1 MKIELVD
8 VCGQTD
14 TINKEV
20 EQLKQKGFFITGQHG
35 GGEYGSCLVMKKA
48 IQKMRSNKLR
58 KNLKNMKSMLNHI
71 GIGTIKFIN
80 D

>member
-20 EQLKQKGFFITGQHG
+20 NRLKLNGFLITGQHG
-35 GGEYGSCLVMKKA
+35 GGEYGSCLVLKKGETEDEIKQVKQESEKHKA
-48 IQKMRSNKLR
+48 YVKSYWDWYNKVY
-58 KNLKNMKSMLNHI
+58 K
-71 GIGTIKFIN
+71 
-80 D
+80 

>member
-20 EQLKQKGFFITGQHG
+20 EQLKQKGFFMIW
-35 GGEYGSCLVMKKA
+35 
-48 IQKMRSNKLR
+48 I
-58 KNLKNMKSMLNHI
+58 
-71 GIGTIKFIN
+71 
-80 D
+80 

>member
-35 GGEYGSCLVMKKA
+35 GGEYGSCLVMKK
-48 IQKMRSNKLR
+48 
-58 KNLKNMKSMLNHI
+58 
-71 GIGTIKFIN
+71 GDTEDEIKQVKEESEKREK
-80 D
+80 

>member
-35 GGEYGSCLVMKKA
+35 GGEYGSCLILKRGETEDEIKQVKQEAEKHEEYV
-48 IQKMRSNKLR
+48 KSYWDWHNKVY
-58 KNLKNMKSMLNHI
+58 K
-71 GIGTIKFIN
+71 
-80 D
+80 

>member
-20 EQLKQKGFFITGQHG
+20 EQLKQKGFL
-35 GGEYGSCLVMKKA
+35 EY
-48 IQKMRSNKLR
+48 I
-58 KNLKNMKSMLNHI
+58 
-71 GIGTIKFIN
+71 F
-80 D
+80 

>member
-20 EQLKQKGFFITGQHG
+20 EQLKKKGDTEDEIKQVKEESEKHE
-35 GGEYGSCLVMKKA
+35 EYVKSYWDWH
-48 IQKMRSNKLR
+48 NKVY
-58 KNLKNMKSMLNHI
+58 K
-71 GIGTIKFIN
+71 
-80 D
+80 